1 MEMIKSQTMSGH
13 RPSPGQHASSLG
25 SIVRVHSPSSGLQP
39 HPTGPFNHQN
49 VNRSPMFSQ
58 LGPSLTVYGPSSTV
72 YGPSPTAY
80 GLSPTVYGPSP
91 TTHGPSTTVYG
102 PSPTTHGL
110 SPTVYGPSPTTHGP
124 SPTTYGPS
132 PAEHETSQSNV
143 QEAQISGSPFH
154 DAVITTK
161 RSEFTSPF
169 PTNMPPNVSPV
180 FRPLSS
186 SLFAGSA
193 LPILPPLHLSPQNV
207 PSPPKGLTLPPHL
220 QSHAHL
226 TQPNFVQPSSESMA
240 TLSKVS
246 FPASTSSTLG
256 VQPLL
261 TLSSFPTLQPAI
273 STTNTLFWPPT
284 TVVTFQS
291 SAPAIQAQLPSSTAV
306 APMFGSFTTVSVFS
320 SSLPTVSTVH
330 SSLQPTVNFGPQ
342 TQTKSVFN
350 FTASSSFDFG
360 QGNLPTP
367 TTISESVSFP
377 RKVLKVEKMP
387 KSLSSGFV
395 FQPSA
400 VTKSCIAGSTP
411 TTVTP
416 AITSS
421 SGILSS
427 FSTPSS
433 TFNVASSPAVTLAST
448 QPLTLCTAQATT
460 VSMDL
465 SSQTRFHFQPSQP
478 SSSSTALLSKT
489 QDIDSSSH
497 VSTQAKGL
505 SSAFP
510 MLSSLLSNKSASDTQ
525 PRSSLSA
532 DGSLSSTSAP
542 SFVFSFQPVGTSSS
556 ASSIAPFTFSALPSS
571 VNKVEEKDEPDA
583 VVAEDQESPLDTSEG
598 GPDFVPIVTLP
609 KLDNIMSGE
618 ENENV
623 LFEHR
628 AKLYRFCNIEWKER
642 GLGDIKILKHN
653 TTGKVRLLMRR
664 EQILKVCCNHYL
676 SPGMSL
682 TYVKGSNRMLAWY
695 TTADF
700 ADGEAQD
707 EKLAIK
713 FKNESIASEF
723 KDVFEN
729 CVSTMTQMS
738 DQIGGDYTDSE
749 QDNSSTASEKSEP
762 PSTDTPSQLVLP
774 CSPGSWTCQV
784 CLVSNNEE
792 ATQCAACTTVKPGVS
807 TDIKPFSSP
816 FFKAADNWSCEVC
829 LLSNKQ
835 NSVKCIACS
844 AMKPETCADSSSFS
858 PAEPSTASLSLPS
871 QFAPV
876 VSNGS
881 PLPLGGFKLA
891 SGALKAAATSTFL
904 KKSED
909 SSGPIIS
916 ASALALP
923 FGGFKLPP
931 GTLKSAASPAVA
943 SPIPS
948 FGISELSSNTPSVS
962 SESPATSSL
971 VPPSVHSSFLHPST
985 FTTSDSKQESKPF
998 VFDSKLPSTFDA
1010 FPSVIP
1016 FHKEDGDEIESTEQ
1030 DYEPDVYFKPV
1041 VTLPDIVDVHTGEE
1055 GSEVLFSHRAKLYR
1069 FDKKFNQ
1076 WKERG
1081 IGDIKI
1087 LKNKENNKLRVV
1099 MRREQVKKLC
1109 CNHYLAPKMFL
1120 SPMANSDRA
1129 WIWYTLSDFADEVST
1144 PEKFAVKFKLVETA
1158 ERFKVVFVESVES
1171 LSLEGQC
1178 PHNIEHDSSD
1188 VTNIEDVIITHV
1200 EMPSAEKVKLAERF
1214 LLPITFFNYET
1225 KPPCPGCR
1233 GCVDQL
1239 EGQFNLDK
1247 SEATDNVTDSHHHSA
1262 CGLSQEGS
1270 SKGSECVETETVAS
1284 ISHEDSAPK
1293 PFSGSFLSP
1302 ASVSFSDL
1310 ALGDGSFLFGSK
1322 SATTKSPGFARAGE
1336 VLFGS
1341 KVVATDTD
1349 ENPESE
1355 VNIDFKPLVSL
1366 PEVELVTGEESDET
1380 LFSHRAKLYRFDSTL
1395 KQWKERGVGNIKIVK
1410 NAHTNKARV
1419 LMRRDQIRK
1428 VCCNHAILPDMSLT
1442 PNQGS
1447 DKSWVWYTPC
1457 DFCEEVAKPE
1467 KLAVRFKYPDKAAQ
1481 FKEVFD
1487 MCKTFVPKESDQS
1500 SENFASQDIAED
1512 EPTNNSQEINEE
1524 SILPLNVGGDISQ
1537 KFTPTPGSWSCSA
1550 CLVVN
1555 TQASLKC
1562 VSCGTQHVSSQSIE
1576 VSPPSTV
1583 PDMDKVSSD
1592 SSSNRNPLVRF
1603 PLDMSPEVTRQPFV
1617 FGPPPVLNS
1626 PQVSDLENEVMP
1638 KLETLSKY
1646 EDDKHQCESDN
1657 ADMENKDARPG
1668 DSHRTDV
1675 IKEDDGHRGGIDET
1689 VKDNG
1694 DIETR
1699 VTDGNPVKLTSDI
1712 AVEST
1717 PKWGDI
1723 GQTFAPDSWTCGACP
1738 VVNTQASLKCV
1749 SCGTQHVSSQSIEVS
1764 PPSTVP
1770 DMDKVSSDSSSNRNP
1785 LVRFP
1790 LDMSP
1795 EATRQ
1800 PFVLGSP
1807 PALYSPQV
1815 CNDLENEVMPK
1826 LETLS
1831 KYEDDEHKCESDNA
1845 DTENK
1850 DTRPGD
1856 SRRTDAIKEDDD
1868 HRGGIDET
1876 VKDNGNI
1883 ETRVTDSNVVK
1894 VLTSD
1899 IAVESTPNLGDDS
1912 SEDEVIVL
1920 FEELPDDSL
1929 VLKAKELM
1937 LPPSFF
1943 MYQKKPPC
1951 RGCRGCT
1958 DDSSHSFVELLEE
1971 STNDNTVASPA
1982 TDVHSL
1988 DEKSVEDIT
1997 PEKPLSSDVTPPEE
2011 STSFFAKPGLL
2022 SFSDITPGAA
2032 SGFAQSTP
2040 GFQFHGAGKQLFT
2053 VTTAEENDDP
2063 EIETDVNFKPIV
2075 SLPEVAPLKSWD
2087 DDAVQLFV
2095 SRAKLYRFDTTLN
2108 QWKERGVG
2116 DMKIFRHKETGRV
2129 RMIMRRDQIFKVCCN
2144 HYITAGMN
2152 LMPGSSEKSWVW
2164 LTHSDLSDDAPKSEK
2179 FAIRFRHVE
2188 TAQKF
2193 KNIFEECVS
2202 QEPEAN
2208 EPFTG
2213 ELPKSAGFK
2222 PASGSWSCPVCLL
2235 VNKTTDKVCAA
2246 CQAPNDVSTTQGEVQ
2261 NIFEECVSQE
2271 PEANEPFTGELPKS
2285 AGFKP
2290 ASDSWSCSVC
2300 LLVNKTTDK
2309 VCAACQAPNDVST
2322 TQGEVQNIFEECV
2335 SQEPEANEPFTGE
2348 LPKSAGFKPA
2358 SDSWSCPVCLLV
2370 NKTTDKVCAA
2380 CQAPNDVSTTQGEV
2394 QNIFEE
2400 CVSQEPEANEPF
2412 TGELPKSAGFKP
2424 ASDSWSCSVC
2434 LLVNK
2439 TTDKVCAACQAP
2451 NDVSTTQGEV
2461 KRDTKMIPSDSAS
2474 EEEKNIQSQP
2484 LSLPSEATGGFN
2496 MHVIKFGT
2504 CSTSDLAGDDDAGDD
2519 NQVADAGGDRQ
2530 IAGHAGDGKEVTED
2544 S

>member
-58 LGPSLTVYGPSSTV
+58 LGPSPTV

-80 GLSPTVYGPSP
+80 GPSPTAYGLLPTAYGPSPTTHGLSPTTHGPSPTVYGPSP
-91 TTHGPSTTVYG
+91 TTHG
-102 PSPTTHGL
+102 
-110 SPTVYGPSPTTHGP
+110 SPTVYGPSLATHGL

-132 PAEHETSQSNV
+132 PAERETSQSNV

-154 DAVITTK
+154 GAVITTK

-180 FRPLSS
+180 IRPLSS

-207 PSPPKGLTLPPHL
+207 PSPPKGLSLPPHL

-284 TVVTFQS
+284 TAVTFQS
-291 SAPAIQAQLPSSTAV
+291 SAPALQTQLPSSTAV

-320 SSLPTVSTVH
+320 SSLPTVSTVR

-360 QGNLPTP
+360 QGNEPTP
-367 TTISESVSFP
+367 TTISETVSFP
-377 RKVLKVEKMP
+377 RKILKVEKMP
-387 KSLSSGFV
+387 KSLSSAFV

-421 SGILSS
+421 SGILSVIPS
-427 FSTPSS
+427 FSSPSS
-433 TFNVASSPAVTLAST
+433 IFNVASSPAVTLAST

-465 SSQTRFHFQPSQP
+465 SSQTRFHIQPSQP
-478 SSSSTALLSKT
+478 SSSNTALLSKT
-489 QDIDSSSH
+489 QEIDSSSH

-556 ASSIAPFTFSALPSS
+556 ASSITPFTFSALPSS

-729 CVSTMTQMS
+729 CVSAMTQMS

-816 FFKAADNWSCEVC
+816 FFKAADDWSCEVC

-858 PAEPSTASLSLPS
+858 PAEPGTASLSLPS

-881 PLPLGGFKLA
+881 PLPLEGFKLA

-909 SSGPIIS
+909 SSGPSIS

-923 FGGFKLPP
+923 LGGFKLPP

-971 VPPSVHSSFLHPST
+971 VPPSIHSSFLHPST

-1010 FPSVIP
+1010 FPP
-1016 FHKEDGDEIESTEQ
+1016 FHKEDGDKIETTEQ

-1087 LKNKENNKLRVV
+1087 LKNKENDKFRVV
-1099 MRREQVKKLC
+1099 MRREQVKKIC
-1109 CNHYLAPKMFL
+1109 CNHYLAPEMFL

-1144 PEKFAVKFKLVETA
+1144 PERFAVKFKLVETA
-1158 ERFKVVFVESVES
+1158 ERFRVVFVESVES
-1171 LSLEGQC
+1171 LSLEGQR
-1178 PHNIEHDSSD
+1178 PHHIEHDSSD

-1233 GCVDQL
+1233 GCVDQF

-1247 SEATDNVTDSHHHSA
+1247 SEATDNVTDSRHHSA

-1270 SKGSECVETETVAS
+1270 SKGSECVETETETVAS
-1284 ISHEDSAPK
+1284 ISHEDSALK

-1457 DFCEEVAKPE
+1457 DFCDEVAKPE

-1512 EPTNNSQEINEE
+1512 EPTNNCQEINEE
-1524 SILPLNVGGDISQ
+1524 SILPLNVGGDIGQ
-1537 KFTPTPGSWSCSA
+1537 KFAPTPGSWSCSA

-1562 VSCGTQHVSSQSIE
+1562 VSCETQHVSSQSKE

-1617 FGPPPVLNS
+1617 FGPPPVLYS
-1626 PQVSDLENEVMP
+1626 PQVCSGLENEVMP

-1657 ADMENKDARPG
+1657 ADIENKDARPG

-1675 IKEDDGHRGGIDET
+1675 IKEDDDHRGGIDET

-1717 PKWGDI
+1717 TNLGDI
-1723 GQTFAPDSWTCGACP
+1723 GQTFAPDSWTCGACR

-1815 CNDLENEVMPK
+1815 CSDLVMPK

-1831 KYEDDEHKCESDNA
+1831 KYEDDEHQCESDNA
-1845 DTENK
+1845 DMVNK

-1876 VKDNGNI
+1876 VKDNGDI
-1883 ETRVTDSNVVK
+1883 ETRVTDGNIVK

-1912 SEDEVIVL
+1912 SEDEVIFL
-1920 FEELPDDSL
+1920 FEELPDDHSL

-1943 MYQKKPPC
+1943 MYQNKPPC

-1958 DDSSHSFVELLEE
+1958 DDSSHSFVEE
-1971 STNDNTVASPA
+1971 STNDNTVANPA
-1982 TDVHSL
+1982 IDVHSL

-2011 STSFFAKPGLL
+2011 STSLFSKPGLL

-2063 EIETDVNFKPIV
+2063 EIETDVIFKPIV

-2116 DMKIFRHKETGRV
+2116 DIKIFRHKETGRV

-2222 PASGSWSCPVCLL
+2222 PASGSWSC
-2235 VNKTTDKVCAA
+2235 
-2246 CQAPNDVSTTQGEVQ
+2246 
-2261 NIFEECVSQE
+2261 
-2271 PEANEPFTGELPKS
+2271 
-2285 AGFKP
+2285 
-2290 ASDSWSCSVC
+2290 
-2300 LLVNKTTDK
+2300 
-2309 VCAACQAPNDVST
+2309 
-2322 TQGEVQNIFEECV
+2322 
-2335 SQEPEANEPFTGE
+2335 
-2348 LPKSAGFKPA
+2348 
-2358 SDSWSCPVCLLV
+2358 
-2370 NKTTDKVCAA
+2370 
-2380 CQAPNDVSTTQGEV
+2380 
-2394 QNIFEE
+2394 
-2400 CVSQEPEANEPF
+2400 
-2412 TGELPKSAGFKP
+2412 
-2424 ASDSWSCSVC
+2424 SVC

-2461 KRDTKMIPSDSAS
+2461 KRDTKMIPSESAS
-2474 EEEKNIQSQP
+2474 EEETNIQSQP

-2504 CSTSDLAGDDDAGDD
+2504 CSTSELAGDDDAGDD
-2519 NQVADAGGDRQ
+2519 NQVADAGDDNQVADAGDDRQ
-2530 IAGHAGDGKEVTED
+2530 IAGHAGNGKEVTEE